1 MHRKSGFPA
10 EADRAALLKTLPG
23 KRSKPYRMRLR
34 GHRVQL
40 LRSEAEEREYR
51 QWLAEYEERSGKF
64 STCRLVEQIGQ
75 APLPEAVLVH
85 DKISRADSGLK
96 LA

>member
-1 MHRKSGFPA
+1 
-10 EADRAALLKTLPG
+10 
-23 KRSKPYRMRLR
+23 MRLR
-34 GHRVQL
+34 DHRVQL

-75 APLPEAVLVH
+75 APMPEVVCVH
-85 DKISRADSGLK
+85 DEISRTDSGLK